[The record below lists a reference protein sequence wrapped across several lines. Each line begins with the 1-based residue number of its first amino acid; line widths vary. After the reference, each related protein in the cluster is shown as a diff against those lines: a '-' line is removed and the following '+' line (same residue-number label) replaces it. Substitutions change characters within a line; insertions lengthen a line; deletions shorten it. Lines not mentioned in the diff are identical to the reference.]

1 MELTEYDK
9 KTFRNIE
16 KLCVPDKWYVINR
29 EREDFTELYQS
40 LKKFNECYGLLKF
53 EEYQDKI
60 RYMVVLREKNSGYKF
75 SELESKIYHSL
86 TEVCKPRKW
95 YPIDKSRED
104 YKDIINALLNIND
117 KFGGVELNVE
127 ETHYRRVESL
137 SELQGLFSTDEN
149 QNRDTLDN
157 AQSIK
162 KQKTSVCAKKE
173 KEVLKKDLNRH
184 PNWSIPMFNSRPDI
198 GDRIMAEYNSKS
210 ESKRIEEE
218 QQKEKLKKIQE
229 WKKN

>member
-16 KLCVPDKWYVINR
+16 KLCVPDKWYVIKKD
-29 EREDFTELYQS
+29 REDFSQLYQS
-40 LKKFNECYGLLKF
+40 LKKFNESYGLLKF
-53 EEYQDKI
+53 EEHQDKI

-117 KFGGVELNVE
+117 KFGGVELNIE
-127 ETHYRRVESL
+127 ETYYRRVESL
-137 SELQGLFSTDEN
+137 SELQTLFTDDKN
-149 QNRDTLDN
+149 QNTTTSGSL
-157 AQSIK
+157 QSIK
-162 KQKTSVCAKKE
+162 NEKTGIPIKKE
-173 KEVLKKDLNRH
+173 KEGLKKDVNRH
-184 PNWSIPMFNSRPDI
+184 PNWSIPMFRSRPDI
-198 GDRIMAEYNSKS
+198 GDRIMAEYNAKS
-210 ESKRIEEE
+210 EAKRLEDEK
-218 QQKEKLKKIQE
+218 QKEKLKKIQE